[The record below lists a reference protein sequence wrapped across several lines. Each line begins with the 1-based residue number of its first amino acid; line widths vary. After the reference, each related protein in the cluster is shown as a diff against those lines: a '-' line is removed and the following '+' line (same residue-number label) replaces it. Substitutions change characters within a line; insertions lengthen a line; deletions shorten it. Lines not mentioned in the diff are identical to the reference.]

1 MKPNSSCQSTGVPT
15 RHGSVSK
22 CAPCVESVIRTNG
35 ETSRFTPSTEDIAA
49 QTSERLAR
57 TGNSTISRILPGCPI
72 RPDLASA
79 ERPFW
84 RAVSLLDDGV
94 DPIDIVGVVRSLR
107 PRAIAPT
114 QCQLQGCD

>member
-57 TGNSTISRILPGCPI
+57 TGNSTISRI
-72 RPDLASA
+72 RPDCPLRRHFATAHRRQAMSPDGRA
-79 ERPFW
+79 DRQKCVRYARPVVNLLFEP
-84 RAVSLLDDGV
+84 AVDSEGD
-94 DPIDIVGVVRSLR
+94 
-107 PRAIAPT
+107 
-114 QCQLQGCD
+114 

>member
-57 TGNSTISRILPGCPI
+57 TGNSTISRI
-72 RPDLASA
+72 RPDCPDGAFLRKH
-79 ERPFW
+79 RPHTTCV
-84 RAVSLLDDGV
+84 AYPGQPLLRIAGTEAFANGV
-94 DPIDIVGVVRSLR
+94 DRRD
-107 PRAIAPT
+107 
-114 QCQLQGCD
+114 